1 VSDASGTPRV
11 EGADVVEGTV
21 TRRDVGAGSKSE
33 HVAVVIDVGAVFYL
47 LRSRGGNAF
56 ADPALDLLVGHRV
69 RLEGTAMT
77 TTFVIDRA
85 VILDDL

>member
-1 VSDASGTPRV
+1 M

-21 TRRDVGAGSKSE
+21 ARRDVGAGSKSE
-33 HVAVVIDVGAVFYL
+33 HVAVVIDAGDGFYL
-47 LRSRGGNAF
+47 LRRRGGNVF

-85 VILDDL
+85 VILGDL